1 MSVNKTNRV
10 VIIACGGTIAMVKAP
25 DGKVVPFAEGN
36 AVLDKI
42 QGLSDIA
49 SIEMVEFSNVPSP
62 YMTPRMMFELSR
74 LVNEKLNEDDVA
86 GVVVTHGTDTL
97 EETAYFLDLTVT
109 SDKPV
114 VMTASMRNINELG
127 TDGPRNVLSSVRVAA
142 SPQAVGH
149 GTMVLLND
157 EIHAA
162 REVTKTYTS
171 NVATF
176 ESPGYGPLGIVDEDT
191 VIFFRKSLLRKSY
204 KVNRIEEKVALV
216 KTFTGD
222 TGEILRILPELGYRA
237 VVVEG
242 FGRGNVPPPVAD
254 VMEYLVHSKNVSVV
268 LVSRCFKGRVLD
280 VYAYRGGGADLK
292 RRGIILGQE
301 VSGQKARIKLMILL
315 GWTEDKELI
324 KKEFEMPM
332 GQRRVIYDF

>member
-1 MSVNKTNRV
+1 V
-10 VIIACGGTIAMVKAP
+10 VIVACGGTIAMVKAP
-25 DGKVVPFAEGN
+25 DGKVVPFAQGN
-36 AVLDKI
+36 AMIDEI
-42 QGLSDIA
+42 QGLSEIA
-49 SIEMVEFSNVPSP
+49 EIEIVEFSNVPSP
-62 YMTPRMMFELSR
+62 YMTPKMMFDLSR
-74 LVNEKLNEDDVA
+74 LVNEKLQEEDVA

-97 EETAYFLDLTVT
+97 EETAYFLDLTVV
-109 SDKPV
+109 SEKPV

-142 SPQAVGH
+142 SPTAKGH

-191 VIFFRKSLLRKSY
+191 VIFFRKSLVRRSY
-204 KVNRIEEKVALV
+204 EIDSIEERVALI

-222 TGEILRILPELGYRA
+222 NGEILRLLPALEYRA

-254 VMEYLVHSKNVSVV
+254 AMEYLVNSLGMPVI
-268 LVSRCFKGRVLD
+268 LVSRCPKGRVLD

-292 RRGIILGQE
+292 KRGVILGQE
-301 VSGQKARIKLMILL
+301 VSGQKARIKLMVLL
-315 GWTEDKELI
+315 GWTEDREVLR
-324 KKEFEMPM
+324 KEFEVPM